1 LKTNHLATLIPTI
14 RGSDSFRGREKI
26 SAEHQ
31 ICRNNTLSERGGN
44 QARMYA
50 QVDKKQKM

>member
-31 ICRNNTLSERGGN
+31 ICRNNTLSERGKKSG
-44 QARMYA
+44 AYA